1 MYWNF
6 GQFLWAKRYLLSV
19 FQIHW
24 HKCIF
29 SLEAEA
35 ELISAD
41 ERRDYSALNAVR
53 LLCSDDSEG
62 TIHILRNHIFRGFFL
77 SPPPFL
83 SIFHVLKTSKN
94 CHFLTLFHPKQ
105 VLTEYMNGPPKQ
117 SVPKDYVESG
127 QNTWSARE
135 KRTL

>member
-1 MYWNF
+1 MKF
-6 GQFLWAKRYLLSV
+6 EMRDKTEEFVQFFKEGKGISYSGDRNLADYE
-19 FQIHW
+19 I
-24 HKCIF
+24 I
-29 SLEAEA
+29 LEDLDITNSPSNHSMA
-35 ELISAD
+35 I
-41 ERRDYSALNAVR
+41 
-53 LLCSDDSEG
+53 G
-62 TIHILRNHIFRGFFL
+62 TIHILRNHIFRVFL

-127 QNTWSARE
+127 QNT
-135 KRTL
+135 